1 VRPFHAYRVVMGV
14 RRVLRRHGDTLI
26 ALSFTTLLLVELG
39 AAGHGR
45 QPIVILLALAATFP
59 VAARRRFPL
68 AVFLL
73 VWSGVYGLAWIVP
86 GFIDVTFGYALV
98 LMFAVFTVGAQVS
111 RRRVWLAVVAICL
124 CIALLVA
131 LTPEPIEFG
140 DIVLIVIFIGT
151 PWGFGTAVRL
161 HRERKEADAVNTARL
176 LAEETARGAQVLEA
190 ERAQIARE
198 LHDVV
203 SHAMAVTLMQA
214 RGGRAVQ
221 PTNPEAALAAFDAIE
236 HTNAQA
242 IGDMRRMLNVLREAD
257 AEPSPS
263 TPLPGLD
270 RLPQLMDQVR
280 SAGIDL
286 ELTLDGD
293 LNEVPPG
300 ISISGYRIVQEALT
314 NVLKHAAPAKATVA
328 VRCGAELLELDVT
341 DTGNRRAQGDHVG
354 GGHGLQG
361 IQERVAAF
369 GGTVHAG
376 PTTPTGYTVQVR
388 LPFQT
393 TA

>member
-1 VRPFHAYRVVMGV
+1 
-14 RRVLRRHGDTLI
+14 
-26 ALSFTTLLLVELG
+26 
-39 AAGHGR
+39 
-45 QPIVILLALAATFP
+45 
-59 VAARRRFPL
+59 
-68 AVFLL
+68 
-73 VWSGVYGLAWIVP
+73 
-86 GFIDVTFGYALV
+86 
-98 LMFAVFTVGAQVS
+98 
-111 RRRVWLAVVAICL
+111 
-124 CIALLVA
+124 
-131 LTPEPIEFG
+131 
-140 DIVLIVIFIGT
+140 
-151 PWGFGTAVRL
+151 
-161 HRERKEADAVNTARL
+161 
-176 LAEETARGAQVLEA
+176 
-190 ERAQIARE
+190 
-198 LHDVV
+198 
-203 SHAMAVTLMQA
+203 
-214 RGGRAVQ
+214 
-221 PTNPEAALAAFDAIE
+221 
-236 HTNAQA
+236 
-242 IGDMRRMLNVLREAD
+242 
-257 AEPSPS
+257 
-263 TPLPGLD
+263 
-270 RLPQLMDQVR
+270 MDQVR

-369 GGTVHAG
+369 GGSVHAG